1 MTHEDLWLPS
11 AKRPS
16 LCAYFNHS
24 TLSPMCVKPGRDPV
38 NYEGCNADASR
49 IGISA
54 HMGSG
59 TTTRT
64 KRILFCTGSIDSIH
78 DTRGE
83 RTAWVGG

>member
-1 MTHEDLWLPS
+1 
-11 AKRPS
+11 
-16 LCAYFNHS
+16 
-24 TLSPMCVKPGRDPV
+24 MCVKPGRDPV